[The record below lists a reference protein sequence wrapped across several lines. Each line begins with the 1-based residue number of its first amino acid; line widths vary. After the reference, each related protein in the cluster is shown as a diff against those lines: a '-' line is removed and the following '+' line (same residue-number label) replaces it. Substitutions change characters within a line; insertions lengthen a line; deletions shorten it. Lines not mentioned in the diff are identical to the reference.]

1 MSAPTVVPT
10 GGSGPKKNI
19 VLLSDGTGNSSAKL
33 LKTNVWRVYEALR
46 LDDPTVQVAC
56 YDDGVGTSNFKPVAL
71 LGGAI
76 GLGLR
81 RNVLRL
87 YRFLCEHYEPG
98 DRIYAFGFS
107 RGAFTIRVLVGLIC
121 DQGIIKTR
129 PPVVGTLRAGIG
141 TPEDDDTVYGTE
153 LARRSRWAYRE
164 FRKTFNPTGGLVAPA
179 RWARDNIIRL
189 WESRLSRKRWD
200 TMEYRKK
207 RNHEVTSIEFVGVW
221 DTVDAYGLPVDE
233 LTDGI
238 DRWIWPLSMPECR
251 LSPKVQ
257 KACHALALDDERNT
271 FHPVLWD
278 ESKGNTTA
286 VRDVLSGKSK
296 ASATS
301 QEATSIEDEWIS
313 QVWFAG
319 MHSNVGGGYPDDAL
333 SYVSLTWM
341 TGEAKNHGLLF
352 YQDSLDQFKAKADPL
367 GRIYDSRSGMKAYYR
382 YNPRKI
388 EVLANDPKITVRR
401 PKIHHSVIDRLKA
414 APEAYAPFT
423 IPREYA
429 VVDDNGKIVA
439 PTFEQHPKE
448 RADLQEQAWD
458 LVWWKR
464 VVYFATV
471 AVTIALILLPFKER
485 IGTAP
490 PVERNAAARLI
501 LSLGQFL
508 PSLADRWVNY
518 YAAHPLQLGVGLA
531 ALIAL
536 TILSGR
542 LQASLCGRMRQVW
555 LDTTTNAPGADRPS
569 VPRPGFVY
577 KLRRSPQYQGM
588 LNFFRRT
595 LYPHAFGIGALV
607 CLVAAGN
614 RLVFEGANA
623 MGAMCSNRGP
633 ADSLLPDQPHTATL
647 ASAAFCTPTRVWL
660 EAGASYRFTL
670 AQDTSGPWR
679 DRDVDAPFPAGFSGW
694 YGELPLL
701 KNLMFLA
708 ATPFRRQWM
717 EPWYVPMARVG
728 PDPFEQYQL
737 SDTVTILTPRT
748 SGRLFLFVNDAIL
761 PLSLNAPYV
770 GWDAYYSNNLGTA
783 TVTVTKIAERGEV
796 AGVP

>member
-1 MSAPTVVPT
+1 MSAAP
-10 GGSGPKKNI
+10 KNI

-56 YDDGVGTSNFKPVAL
+56 YDDGVGTSTFKPLAL
-71 LGGAI
+71 LGGAV
-76 GLGLR
+76 GVGLR

-107 RGAFTIRVLVGLIC
+107 RGAFTIRLLVGLIC

-129 PPVVGTLRAGIG
+129 PPVVGKPAIG
-141 TPEDDDTVYGTE
+141 TPETGFTVYGSE
-153 LARRSRWAYRE
+153 LARLSRWAYRE
-164 FRKTFNPTGGLVAPA
+164 FRKKFKQTGGLVTPA
-179 RWARDNIIRL
+179 RWFRDNLLRFWEAPFRPKRSREIR
-189 WESRLSRKRWD
+189 
-200 TMEYRKK
+200 YRKDL
-207 RNHEVTSIEFVGVW
+207 NHKVTSIEFVGVW

-238 DRWIWPLSMPECR
+238 DKWVWPLSMPECR

-278 ESKGNTTA
+278 ESQGNTTTARDLLATGQVPDAA
-286 VRDVLSGKSK
+286 V
-296 ASATS
+296 AS
-301 QEATSIEDEWIS
+301 QEASQIDDEWIS

-333 SYVSLTWM
+333 SCVSLTWM
-341 TGEAKNHGLLF
+341 TEEAKKHGLHF
-352 YQDSLDQFKAKADPL
+352 YPQSLAQLKAKADPL
-367 GRIYDSRSGMKAYYR
+367 GRIYDARSGLKAYYR

-388 EVLANDPKITVRR
+388 EVLTHDPKITIHR
-401 PKIHHSVIDRLKA
+401 PKIHQSVVDRLKA

-423 IPREYA
+423 IPENYA
-429 VVDDNGKIVA
+429 VAGHDGTIVA
-439 PTFEQHPKE
+439 PSFEQLPRI

-471 AVTIALILLPFKER
+471 AVTLWLILLPFKER
-485 IGTAP
+485 VGTAP
-490 PVERNAAARLI
+490 PVEQNLFARLI

-508 PSLADRWVNY
+508 PSPADRWVNY
-518 YAAHPLQLGVGLA
+518 YAAEPLPLGLGLV

-536 TILSGR
+536 TVLSR
-542 LQASLCGRMRQVW
+542 QLQASLCGRMRRAW
-555 LDTTTNAPGADRPS
+555 LDTTTVGPGVEAPRVPS
-569 VPRPGFVY
+569 PGLVY
-577 KLRRSPQYQGM
+577 KLRRSDFYQGM
-588 LNFFRRT
+588 LALFRRT
-595 LYPHAFGIGALV
+595 IYPNLFGIGALV
-607 CLVAAGN
+607 CMVAAGN
-614 RLVFEGANA
+614 RLVFEGASA
-623 MGAMCSNRGP
+623 AGAVCPNSGRAVTLGTNEG
-633 ADSLLPDQPHTATL
+633 HTATL
-647 ASAAFCTPTRVWL
+647 ASASFCTPTTVRL
-660 EAGASYRFTL
+660 EAGASYRFDL
-670 AQDTSGPWR
+670 AQDTSDPWR
-679 DRDVDAPFPAGFSGW
+679 DRDVDAPFPAGFSGL
-694 YGELPLL
+694 YGELPWW

-717 EPWYVPMARVG
+717 QPWYVPMARVG
-728 PDPFEQYQL
+728 PDPFEQYAL
-737 SDTVTILTPRT
+737 SDTVNTITPRT

-761 PLSLNAPYV
+761 PASLTPPGL
-770 GWDAYYSNNLGTA
+770 GWAAYYRNNLGTA
-783 TVTVTKIAERGEV
+783 KVTVTKIAERGEV
-796 AGVP
+796 AAVP